1 MKNNLFFKKS
11 LFLVQVFTFYFFFS
25 LISCKN
31 SSKNDDN
38 TKLLLLLYLVNSNQ
52 SSQTNCNLGTQVR
65 SGSIDPLYT
74 SQWHLDNITNTSEDV
89 NVTGSWALGITGKC
103 VVVSVVDDGLEISH
117 EDLKNNISNTIP
129 SYNYYTKTSNPTHS
143 VSTNSHGT
151 SVAGII
157 ASTAYNNLGGRGIS
171 YDSILVG
178 RNILEGSSDSDI
190 ADALTLSKADISIS
204 NNSWGAADYS
214 GNYNANLATSLW
226 KSAII
231 DGITNGRNAK
241 GTLYFW
247 AAGNGGTINSGSID
261 VDNSN
266 YDGQANYYGVL
277 AICGVGADGKR
288 ASYSEKGANLWV
300 CGHTQGTNS
309 GYTTAITTTDAT
321 GNNGS
326 NSTSSSL
333 DLSNRNYT
341 KYFNGTSAA
350 SPVAAGVT
358 ALLLSKYPDL
368 NWRDVREILAKS
380 ARKNDSTDSDW
391 TTNQAG
397 YNINH
402 KYGFGTVDAGLILST
417 AATWTPITAP
427 LITCTLSLGTGTAIS
442 ASAASACS
450 NMTKIEFIEINLS
463 STTLAANS
471 GKITVTLIRNY
482 NSNPT
487 TSSVLI
493 EPHTCGFISGNT
505 FFSSTCSSLSSTI
518 RLGSARHL
526 GEDPRVTW
534 GITTTG
540 TGALSSTATLTF
552 YGRAY

>member
-1 MKNNLFFKKS
+1 MKNKLFLKKS
-11 LFLVQVFTFYFFFS
+11 LFLIQVFTFYFFLS

-31 SSKNDDN
+31 SSKNEDN

-52 SSQTNCNLGTQVR
+52 SSQTNCSLGTQAS
-65 SGSIDPLYT
+65 SGSTDPLYT
-74 SQWHLDNITNTSEDV
+74 SQWHLENITNTSEDV
-89 NVTGSWALGITGKC
+89 NVTSSWASGITGKC

-117 EDLKNNISNTIP
+117 EDLTNNISKTVP
-129 SYNYYTKTSNPTHS
+129 SYNYLTKSSNPTHS

-171 YDSILVG
+171 YDSTLVG

-190 ADALTLSKADISIS
+190 ADALTLSKVDISIS
-204 NNSWGAADYS
+204 NNSWGASDYT

-247 AAGNGGTINSGSID
+247 AAGNGGTINSGANE

-266 YDGQANYYGVL
+266 YDGQANHYGVL
-277 AICGVGADGKR
+277 SICGVGADGKR

-309 GYTTAITTTDAT
+309 GYTSAITTTDAT
-321 GNNGS
+321 GNKGANT
-326 NSTSSSL
+326 TSSSTN
-333 DLSNRNYT
+333 LSNRNYT
-341 KYFNGTSAA
+341 NKFNGTSAA
-350 SPVAAGVT
+350 TPVVAGVT
-358 ALLLSKYPDL
+358 ALLLSKYPNL
-368 NWRDVREILAKS
+368 SWRDVREILAKS

-397 YNINH
+397 YNTNH
-402 KYGFGTVDAGLILST
+402 KYGFGTVDAGLVLST
-417 AATWTPITAP
+417 AATWTPIIAP

-442 ASAASACS
+442 ASASSACS
-450 NMTKIEFIEINLS
+450 NMSKIEFIEVNLS
-463 STTLAANS
+463 STSSNAGT
-471 GKITVTLIRNY
+471 ITVTLIRNY

-493 EPHTCGFISGNT
+493 EPHLCGIISGST
-505 FFSSTCSSLSSTI
+505 FYTSTCSSLSSSI
-518 RLGSARHL
+518 RLGSVRHL

-540 TGALSSTATLTF
+540 TGANSTTATLTF

>member
-1 MKNNLFFKKS
+1 MKKKIFSNIALLFSFLKLPIICI
-11 LFLVQVFTFYFFFS
+11 LFTLV
-25 LISCKN
+25 SCKN
-31 SSKNDDN
+31 STNDDSN
-38 TKLLLLLYLVNSNQ
+38 KLFLLLYLISLN
-52 SSQTNCNLGTQVR
+52 QTNASCLNGTKA
-65 SGSIDPLYT
+65 SSDSSDPLYT
-74 SQWHLDNITNTSEDV
+74 SQWHLNNTTNTSEDA
-89 NVTGSWALGITGKC
+89 NVTDSWAMGITGKC
-103 VVVSVVDDGLEISH
+103 VVVSVVDDGLEINH
-117 EDLKNNISNTIP
+117 EDLTNNVSKTIP

-143 VSTNSHGT
+143 FSTNSHGT

-204 NNSWGAADYS
+204 NNSWGASDYT

-226 KSAII
+226 KTAII

-247 AAGNGGTINSGSID
+247 AAGNGGTINSGANE

-277 AICGVGADGKR
+277 SICGVGADGKR

-309 GYTTAITTTDAT
+309 GFTTAITTTDAT
-321 GNNGS
+321 GNKGANT
-326 NSTSSSL
+326 TSSSTN
-333 DLSNRNYT
+333 LSNRNYT
-341 KYFNGTSAA
+341 NKFNGTSAA
-350 SPVAAGVT
+350 TPVVAGVT

-368 NWRDVREILAKS
+368 SWRDVREILAKS
-380 ARKNDSTDSDW
+380 ARKNDASDSDW

-397 YNINH
+397 YNTNH
-402 KYGFGTVDAGLILST
+402 KYGFGTVDAGLVLST

-442 ASAASACS
+442 ASASSACS
-450 NMTKIEFIEINLS
+450 NMSKIEFIEVNLS
-463 STTLAANS
+463 STSSNAGT
-471 GKITVTLIRNY
+471 ITVTLIRNY

-493 EPHTCGFISGNT
+493 EPHLCGIISGST
-505 FFSSTCSSLSSTI
+505 FYTSTCSSLTSSI
-518 RLGSARHL
+518 RLGSVRHL

-540 TGALSSTATLTF
+540 TGANSTTATLTF
-552 YGRAY
+552 YGRAF

>member
-1 MKNNLFFKKS
+1 MKKKIFSNIALLFSFLKLPIICI
-11 LFLVQVFTFYFFFS
+11 LFTLV
-25 LISCKN
+25 SCKN
-31 SSKNDDN
+31 STNDDSN
-38 TKLLLLLYLVNSNQ
+38 KLFLLLYLISLN
-52 SSQTNCNLGTQVR
+52 QTNASCLNGTKA
-65 SGSIDPLYT
+65 SSDSSDPLYT
-74 SQWHLDNITNTSEDV
+74 SQWHLNNTTNTSEDA
-89 NVTGSWALGITGKC
+89 NVTDSWALGITGKC
-103 VVVSVVDDGLEISH
+103 VVVSVVDDGLEINH
-117 EDLKNNISNTIP
+117 EDLTNNVSKTIP

-143 VSTNSHGT
+143 FSTNSHGT

-204 NNSWGAADYS
+204 NNSWGASDYT

-226 KSAII
+226 KTAII

-247 AAGNGGTINSGSID
+247 AAGNGGTINSGANE

-277 AICGVGADGKR
+277 SICGVGADGKR

-309 GYTTAITTTDAT
+309 GFTTAITTTDAT
-321 GNNGS
+321 GNKGANT
-326 NSTSSSL
+326 TSSSTN
-333 DLSNRNYT
+333 LSNRNYT
-341 KYFNGTSAA
+341 NKFNGTSAA
-350 SPVAAGVT
+350 TPVVAGVT

-368 NWRDVREILAKS
+368 SWRDVREILAKS
-380 ARKNDSTDSDW
+380 ARKNDASDSDW

-397 YNINH
+397 YSINH
-402 KYGFGTVDAGLILST
+402 KYGFGTVDAGLALST

-442 ASAASACS
+442 ASASSACS
-450 NMTKIEFIEINLS
+450 NMSKIEFIEVNLS
-463 STTLAANS
+463 STSSNAGT
-471 GKITVTLIRNY
+471 ITVTLIRNY

-493 EPHTCGFISGNT
+493 EPHLCGILSGST
-505 FFSSTCSSLSSTI
+505 FFTTTCSTLSSSI
-518 RLGSARHL
+518 RLGSVRHL
-526 GEDPRVTW
+526 GEDPRVNW

-540 TGALSSTATLTF
+540 TGANSTTATLTF
-552 YGRAY
+552 YGRAF

>member
-1 MKNNLFFKKS
+1 MKKKIFSNKALFFS
-11 LFLVQVFTFYFFFS
+11 FLKLSIIYILFTFV
-25 LISCKN
+25 SCKN
-31 SSKNDDN
+31 ATNDDT
-38 TKLLLLLYLVNSNQ
+38 TKLFLLLYLISVN
-52 SSQTNCNLGTQVR
+52 QTNASCLNGTKASTV
-65 SGSIDPLYT
+65 SNDPLYT
-74 SQWHLDNITNTSEDV
+74 SQWHLNNITNTSEDV
-89 NVTGSWALGITGKC
+89 NVTDSWALGITGKC

-117 EDLKNNISNTIP
+117 EDLTNNVSKTIP

-143 VSTNSHGT
+143 FSTNSHGT

-171 YDSILVG
+171 YDSTLVG

-204 NNSWGAADYS
+204 NNSWGASDYT
-214 GNYNANLATSLW
+214 GNYNANLASSLW
-226 KSAII
+226 KTAII

-241 GTLYFW
+241 GILYFW
-247 AAGNGGTINSGSID
+247 AAGNGGTINSGANE

-266 YDGQANYYGVL
+266 YDGQANHYGVL
-277 AICGVGADGKR
+277 SICGVGADGKR

-321 GNNGS
+321 GNKGS
-326 NSTSSSL
+326 NTTSSST
-333 DLSNRNYT
+333 DLTNRNYT
-341 KYFNGTSAA
+341 NKFNGTSAA
-350 SPVAAGVT
+350 TPVVAGVT
-358 ALLLSKYPDL
+358 ALLLSKYPNL
-368 NWRDVREILAKS
+368 SWRDVREILAKS
-380 ARKNDSTDSDW
+380 ARKNDASDSDW

-397 YNINH
+397 YNTNH
-402 KYGFGTVDAGLILST
+402 KYGFGTVDAGLALST
-417 AATWTPITAP
+417 AATWTSITAP

-442 ASAASACS
+442 ASASSACS
-450 NMTKIEFIEINLS
+450 NMTKIEFIEVNLS
-463 STTLAANS
+463 STSSNAGT
-471 GKITVTLIRNY
+471 ITVTLIRNY

-493 EPHTCGFISGNT
+493 EPHLCGIISGST
-505 FFSSTCSSLSSTI
+505 FYTTTCSTLSSSI

-526 GEDPRVTW
+526 GEDPRVNW

-540 TGALSSTATLTF
+540 TGANSTTATLTF